1 MLKEDEIEE
10 VILRIKKVV
19 GKKNPLADK
28 LKKKGVD
35 PFKLLVSI
43 LLSSRTKDETTEK
56 VVEKVFKEFKTP
68 DDFLKAETKKL
79 EELLKP
85 IGFFRVKA
93 KNIKKLS
100 EIVSKK
106 YDGKIPCKFDEL
118 LKLPGVGRKTANL
131 FLILN
136 CNVDTICVDTH
147 VHRISNKVGIVKTKT
162 PLETELELKKKLK
175 VKYWKDINRLFVLYG
190 KTICKPVNPQCS
202 KCVLNDICEYKKS
215 VKI

>member
-10 VILRIKKVV
+10 VILRVKGFI

-28 LKKKGVD
+28 LKEKGVD
-35 PFKLLVSI
+35 SFKLLVSI
-43 LLSSRTKDETTEK
+43 LLSSRTKDETTER
-56 VVEKVFKEFKTP
+56 VVEKVFKELKTP
-68 DDFLKAETKKL
+68 YDFLKVKTEKL

-85 IGFFRVKA
+85 IGFFRIKA

-100 EIVSKK
+100 EIVVEK
-106 YDGKIPCKFDEL
+106 YNGKIPCEFEEL

-136 CNVDTICVDTH
+136 CDVDTICVDTH
-147 VHRISNKVGIVKTKT
+147 VHRISNRVGIVSTKT
-162 PLETELELKKKLK
+162 PLETELELKKKVK

-190 KTICKPVNPQCS
+190 KRVCKPVNPQCS
-202 KCVLNDICEYKKS
+202 KCVLNDICEYKRS
-215 VKI
+215 VKM